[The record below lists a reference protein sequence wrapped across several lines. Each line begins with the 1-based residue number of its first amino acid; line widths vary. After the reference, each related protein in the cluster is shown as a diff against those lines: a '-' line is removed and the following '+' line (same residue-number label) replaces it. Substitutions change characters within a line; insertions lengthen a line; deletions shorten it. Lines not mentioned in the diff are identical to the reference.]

1 MGTVD
6 VGGITYLYQGADLT
20 FANKELL
27 ARYLLGELSAEDRQ
41 RLEKEYLADD
51 EVWET
56 LTAVEDDLIDSY
68 VRGDLSEEQTRN
80 FEQHFLDSPE
90 KQERLEMAKLL
101 MDGRIRQSIKTA
113 PMQEQQQRVSWS
125 GTPMELL
132 WRRHRVLN
140 VALGAVTLAV
150 FVVAAVLILQNRHL
164 RTELTQLQ
172 SNQFSLR
179 NEIDQLQQ
187 QIASLT
193 NTQEK
198 NAGNTGTDQHGPE
211 TVAALLTP
219 RLPRGTGQQNNSGIL
234 RIPATASSVV
244 LTLQM
249 ERDPYRQYEL
259 SIETPEGNRVS
270 HSQGLKSEAGKNGG
284 RTVSVH
290 LPAQLLKKGD
300 YILTL
305 SGQKPGN
312 NMEVVDSYSLSVLR

>member
-1 MGTVD
+1 MLWTWGELPT
-6 VGGITYLYQGADLT
+6 LYQGADLT

-56 LTAVEDDLIDSY
+56 LTAVENDLIDSY
-68 VRGDLSEEQTRN
+68 VRGDLSEEQRRQ

-101 MDGRIRQSIKTA
+101 MNGRIRQSIKTA
-113 PMQEQQQRVSWS
+113 PMQEQQQAVWS
-125 GTPMELL
+125 GSPMELL

-150 FVVAAVLILQNRHL
+150 FVVAAVLILQNQHL

-172 SNQFSLR
+172 SDQFSLR

-187 QIASLT
+187 QIASLS
-193 NTQEK
+193 NTQER
-198 NAGNTGTDQHGPE
+198 NTGTDQHGPE

-219 RLPRGTGQQNNSGIL
+219 RLPRGTGQQNSSGIL
-234 RIPATASSVV
+234 RIPATASSVM

-249 ERDPYRQYEL
+249 ERDPYRQYEVL
-259 SIETPEGNRVS
+259 IETPEGNRVS
-270 HSQGLKSEAGKNGG
+270 RSQGLKSEASKNGG
-284 RTVSVH
+284 RTLSVH
-290 LPAQLLKKGD
+290 FPAQLLKKGD
-300 YILTL
+300 YIVTL
-305 SGQKPGN
+305 SGQKPGDG
-312 NMEVVDSYSLSVLR
+312 MEVVDSYSLSVIR